1 MPCHE
6 FPNSGSRTWLR
17 PVNSNRIPPMTTP
30 SMEWGR
36 HDWTGTAADFHAMDL
51 PTERALWW
59 CNVEQP
65 TLILG
70 STQSVD
76 DVNQNSADESGVL
89 VSRRR
94 SGGGA
99 VYVHPSDSVWVD
111 ITIGRDDPLWRDD
124 VAQSMLWLGELF
136 VEALSPWVQTEV
148 YRDSF
153 STGIDGRIVCFAS
166 SSPGEVFV
174 GANKLV
180 GISQRRGRDGA
191 RFQCV
196 LYRHW
201 RPSEWSAALASP
213 EVRIRVAD
221 VAVATLDIPAFALVN
236 AISEQLS
243 LLGGGQSGEIWG

>member
-1 MPCHE
+1 
-6 FPNSGSRTWLR
+6 
-17 PVNSNRIPPMTTP
+17 MTTP

-36 HDWTGTAADFHAMDL
+36 HDWTGTAADFHAMEL
-51 PTERALWW
+51 PYERALWW
-59 CNVEQP
+59 CNVETP

-70 STQSVD
+70 SSQSLD
-76 DVNQNSADESGVL
+76 DLNQKSADESGVL

-99 VYVHPSDSVWVD
+99 VFVHPSDSVWID
-111 ITIGRDDPLWRDD
+111 ITISRDDPLWKDD

-136 VEALSPWVQTEV
+136 VEALSPWVHAEV
-148 YRDSF
+148 FRDTF
-153 STGIDGRIVCFAS
+153 SNGIDGRVVCFAS
-166 SSPGEVFV
+166 SSPGEVFI

-201 RPSEWSAALASP
+201 RPGEWSQILASSD
-213 EVRIRVAD
+213 VRSRVAEI
-221 VAVATLDIPAFALVN
+221 AVSTLDIPAQTIVN
-236 AISEQLS
+236 AISGQLS
-243 LLGGGQSGEIWG
+243 GLSREEGGEFRG

>member
-1 MPCHE
+1 
-6 FPNSGSRTWLR
+6 
-17 PVNSNRIPPMTTP
+17 
-30 SMEWGR
+30 MEWGR
-36 HDWTGTAADFHAMDL
+36 HDWTGTAADFHAMEL
-51 PTERALWW
+51 PFERALWW
-59 CNVEQP
+59 CNVETP
-65 TLILG
+65 TVILG
-70 STQSVD
+70 STQSFD

-99 VYVHPSDSVWVD
+99 VFVHPSDSVWVD
-111 ITIGRDDPLWRDD
+111 ITISRNDPLWKDD

-136 VEALSPWVQTEV
+136 VEALTPWVQAEV

-153 STGIDGRIVCFAS
+153 TNGVDGRVVCFAS

-180 GISQRRGRDGA
+180 GISQRRSRDGA

-201 RPSEWSAALASP
+201 RPSEWSQVLSSSD
-213 EVRIRVAD
+213 VRSRVPD
-221 VAVATLDIPAFALVN
+221 IAVATLDIPAQTLVN
-236 AISEQLS
+236 AIYEQLPDLS
-243 LLGGGQSGEIWG
+243 GEESGEIRG